1 MAHEPIYRGYL
12 IQVSRVQ
19 GWSFSAQPT
28 TPFLPIL
35 PHAVYSRY
43 VSSEAAIVEAK
54 MQIDR
59 LLAI

>member
-1 MAHEPIYRGYL
+1 MEHGPIYRGYL
-12 IQVSRVQ
+12 IEVSPVD
-19 GWSFSAQPT
+19 GWSFSAQPI

-43 VSSEAAIVEAK
+43 VSSEAAVVDAK

>member
-1 MAHEPIYRGYL
+1 MD
-12 IQVSRVQ
+12 

-43 VSSEAAIVEAK
+43 VSSEAAVVDAK

>member
-1 MAHEPIYRGYL
+1 MTHEPIYRGYL
-12 IQVSRVQ
+12 IQVTRVH
-19 GWSFSAQPT
+19 GWSFSVQPT
-28 TPFLPIL
+28 TPSLPIL

-43 VSSEAAIVEAK
+43 VSSETAIAEAK